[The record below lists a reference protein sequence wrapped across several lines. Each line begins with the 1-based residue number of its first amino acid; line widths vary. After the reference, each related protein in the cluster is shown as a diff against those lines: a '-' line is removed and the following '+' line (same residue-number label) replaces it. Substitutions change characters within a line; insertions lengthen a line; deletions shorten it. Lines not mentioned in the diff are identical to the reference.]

1 MILTDEQKKAYED
14 AIEKEENKNSKQKT
28 LDSSICNEVLEN
40 KNEELDEFDINE
52 CLELKGI
59 SNKLNLFWK

>member
-14 AIEKEENKNSKQKT
+14 AIKKEENKNLKQKT

-59 SNKLNLFWK
+59 SNKLNLF